1 VFSTL
6 AIIGLSA
13 SLFIGRRRVWVRAGT
28 HEDGRTMVEW
38 GLLARGEDPRL
49 EGESAALRKL
59 FEKEWLANQDQ
70 QADNNK
76 SAVGVKN
83 S

>member
-1 VFSTL
+1 
-6 AIIGLSA
+6 
-13 SLFIGRRRVWVRAGT
+13 
-28 HEDGRTMVEW
+28 MVEW